1 LTSVHVFSY
10 FDTAAISYTH
20 THTHTLTQ
28 RERDRHP
35 ADCIA
40 RKINSACFNIGYLTV
55 FTSSIKI
62 FSIV

>member
-20 THTHTLTQ
+20 THTHTHTLTQ

-35 ADCIA
+35 AECIA
-40 RKINSACFNIGYLTV
+40 
-55 FTSSIKI
+55 
-62 FSIV
+62 